1 MESVALRRTIA
12 LRLAYGVAQV
22 RDADAGNHR
31 RIAEDGRRAGQVV
44 EQSNSGAEKNRRD
57 VDVDFVEEASIQ
69 ALLNGVGAVD
79 PDGFPRG
86 GGLRLV
92 PGAFDAV
99 GHEVDSRLG
108 SRPSSG
114 DVVGQ
119 HKRWSPRV
127 ISAPAL

>member
-44 EQSNSGAEKNRRD
+44 EQSNSGAKKNRRD

-69 ALLNGVGAVD
+69 ALLNGVSAVD
-79 PDGFPRG
+79 PDGFPGG
-86 GGLRLV
+86 GGLGLV
-92 PGAFDAV
+92 HGALEAV
-99 GHEVDSRLG
+99 GHEMHSRVG
-108 SRPSSG
+108 TRPSRR
-114 DVVGQ
+114 DMV
-119 HKRWSPRV
+119 
-127 ISAPAL
+127 